1 MNEYRI
7 KAYAKINLGLDV
19 VRRLENG
26 YHEVKMVMQTVGI
39 YDVLDFQ
46 RTAGGI
52 VITTDSGELPTNED
66 NLIYKAAKLMI
77 EKYHI
82 IEGVKIHLEKHI
94 PIAAGMAGGSTD
106 AAAYSYSST
115 SAAKEKT
122 SAEEVKSTKTAE
134 DTGVIYEHSTDT
146 KTSST
151 KKTYKPDTA
160 LINKLKADADARTSQ
175 LRSLV
180 EQIMGKQADTY
191 GNANDIWSFL
201 RSGNYT
207 VDPAT
212 KAQAQADIAED
223 GYWGVNQTSDRIIQ
237 FATALTGGDPD
248 KIESMREAFKKG
260 YAQAEK
266 TWGGSLPEISQK
278 TYDAVMEKFDKL
290 AADAGLTTE
299 A

>member
-1 MNEYRI
+1 MS
-7 KAYAKINLGLDV
+7 V
-19 VRRLENG
+19 NG
-26 YHEVKMVMQTVGI
+26 VT
-39 YDVLDFQ
+39 
-46 RTAGGI
+46 
-52 VITTDSGELPTNED
+52 
-66 NLIYKAAKLMI
+66 
-77 EKYHI
+77 
-82 IEGVKIHLEKHI
+82 
-94 PIAAGMAGGSTD
+94 STQA
-106 AAAYSYSST
+106 AAAYSYNST
-115 SAAKEKT
+115 SVAKEKT
-122 SAEEVKSTKTAE
+122 SAEEATTKTTE

-146 KTSST
+146 NTSST

-180 EQIMGKQADTY
+180 EQMMGKQAATY

-223 GYWGVNQTSDRIIQ
+223 GYWGVTQTSDRIIQ

-248 KIESMREAFKKG
+248 KIEAMRDAFKKG

-299 A
+299 G

>member
-1 MNEYRI
+1 MS
-7 KAYAKINLGLDV
+7 V
-19 VRRLENG
+19 NG
-26 YHEVKMVMQTVGI
+26 VT
-39 YDVLDFQ
+39 
-46 RTAGGI
+46 
-52 VITTDSGELPTNED
+52 
-66 NLIYKAAKLMI
+66 
-77 EKYHI
+77 
-82 IEGVKIHLEKHI
+82 
-94 PIAAGMAGGSTD
+94 STQA
-106 AAAYSYSST
+106 AAAYSYNST

-122 SAEEVKSTKTAE
+122 SAEEATTKTTE

-146 KTSST
+146 NTSST

-180 EQIMGKQADTY
+180 EQMMGKQATTY

-223 GYWGVNQTSDRIIQ
+223 GYWGVTQTSDRIIQ

-248 KIESMREAFKKG
+248 KIEAMRDAFKKG

-290 AADAGLTTE
+290 AADARLTTE
-299 A
+299 G

>member
-1 MNEYRI
+1 MS
-7 KAYAKINLGLDV
+7 V
-19 VRRLENG
+19 NG
-26 YHEVKMVMQTVGI
+26 VT
-39 YDVLDFQ
+39 
-46 RTAGGI
+46 
-52 VITTDSGELPTNED
+52 
-66 NLIYKAAKLMI
+66 
-77 EKYHI
+77 
-82 IEGVKIHLEKHI
+82 
-94 PIAAGMAGGSTD
+94 STQA
-106 AAAYSYSST
+106 AAAYSYNST

-122 SAEEVKSTKTAE
+122 SAEEATTKTTE

-146 KTSST
+146 NTSST

-180 EQIMGKQADTY
+180 EQMMGKQATTY

-223 GYWGVNQTSDRIIQ
+223 GYWGVSQTSDRIIQ

-248 KIESMREAFKKG
+248 KIEAMRDAFKKG

-299 A
+299 D

>member
-1 MNEYRI
+1 MECGSFHRFFHRFFPCFSLNPLKYPLSGDDITGETQNPQKVKTCIVKDDNRYGQQNRTG
-7 KAYAKINLGLDV
+7 KEETMSV
-19 VRRLENG
+19 NG
-26 YHEVKMVMQTVGI
+26 VT
-39 YDVLDFQ
+39 
-46 RTAGGI
+46 
-52 VITTDSGELPTNED
+52 
-66 NLIYKAAKLMI
+66 
-77 EKYHI
+77 
-82 IEGVKIHLEKHI
+82 
-94 PIAAGMAGGSTD
+94 STQA
-106 AAAYSYSST
+106 AAAYSYNST

-122 SAEEVKSTKTAE
+122 SAEEAKTTTTAE
-134 DTGVIYEHSTDT
+134 DTGVIYEHSTAA

-151 KKTYKPDTA
+151 KKTYTPDTN
-160 LINKLKADADARTSQ
+160 LVNRLKADAENRASQ

-180 EQIMGKQADTY
+180 EQMMGKQANTY

-201 RSGNYT
+201 RSGNFT

-237 FATALTGGDPD
+237 FANALTGGDPD

-299 A
+299 E

>member
-1 MNEYRI
+1 MS
-7 KAYAKINLGLDV
+7 V
-19 VRRLENG
+19 NG
-26 YHEVKMVMQTVGI
+26 VTSTQ
-39 YDVLDFQ
+39 
-46 RTAGGI
+46 
-52 VITTDSGELPTNED
+52 
-66 NLIYKAAKLMI
+66 AA
-77 EKYHI
+77 
-82 IEGVKIHLEKHI
+82 V
-94 PIAAGMAGGSTD
+94 
-106 AAAYSYSST
+106 AYSYNST

-122 SAEEVKSTKTAE
+122 SAEEATTKTTE

-146 KTSST
+146 NTSST

-180 EQIMGKQADTY
+180 EQMMGKQATTY

-223 GYWGVNQTSDRIIQ
+223 GYWGVGQTSDRIIQ

-248 KIESMREAFKKG
+248 KIEAMRDAFKKG

-299 A
+299 G

>member
-1 MNEYRI
+1 MECGSFHRFFHRFFHCFSLNPLKYPLSGDDITGETKNPQKVKTCIVKDDNRYGQQNRTG
-7 KAYAKINLGLDV
+7 KEETMSV
-19 VRRLENG
+19 NG
-26 YHEVKMVMQTVGI
+26 VT
-39 YDVLDFQ
+39 
-46 RTAGGI
+46 
-52 VITTDSGELPTNED
+52 
-66 NLIYKAAKLMI
+66 
-77 EKYHI
+77 
-82 IEGVKIHLEKHI
+82 
-94 PIAAGMAGGSTD
+94 STQA
-106 AAAYSYSST
+106 AAAYSYNST

-122 SAEEVKSTKTAE
+122 SAEEAKTTTTAE
-134 DTGVIYEHSTDT
+134 DTGVIYEHSTAA

-151 KKTYKPDTA
+151 KKTYTPDTN
-160 LINKLKADADARTSQ
+160 LVNRLKADAENRASQ

-180 EQIMGKQADTY
+180 EQMMGKQANTY

-201 RSGNYT
+201 RSGNFT

-237 FATALTGGDPD
+237 FANALTGGDPD

-299 A
+299 E

>member
-1 MNEYRI
+1 MS
-7 KAYAKINLGLDV
+7 V
-19 VRRLENG
+19 NG
-26 YHEVKMVMQTVGI
+26 VT
-39 YDVLDFQ
+39 
-46 RTAGGI
+46 
-52 VITTDSGELPTNED
+52 
-66 NLIYKAAKLMI
+66 
-77 EKYHI
+77 
-82 IEGVKIHLEKHI
+82 
-94 PIAAGMAGGSTD
+94 STQA
-106 AAAYSYSST
+106 AAAYSYNST

-122 SAEEVKSTKTAE
+122 SAEEATTKTTE
-134 DTGVIYEHSTDT
+134 ETGVIYEHSTDT
-146 KTSST
+146 NTSST

-180 EQIMGKQADTY
+180 EQMMGKQATTY

-223 GYWGVNQTSDRIIQ
+223 GYWGVGQTSDRIIQ

-248 KIESMREAFKKG
+248 KIEAMRDAFKKG

-299 A
+299 G

>member
-1 MNEYRI
+1 MECVSFHRFFHCFSLNPLKYPLSGDDITGET
-7 KAYAKINLGLDV
+7 KNLQKVKTCIVKDDNRYGQQNRTGKEETMSV
-19 VRRLENG
+19 NG
-26 YHEVKMVMQTVGI
+26 VT
-39 YDVLDFQ
+39 
-46 RTAGGI
+46 
-52 VITTDSGELPTNED
+52 
-66 NLIYKAAKLMI
+66 
-77 EKYHI
+77 
-82 IEGVKIHLEKHI
+82 
-94 PIAAGMAGGSTD
+94 STQA
-106 AAAYSYSST
+106 AAAYSYHST

-122 SAEEVKSTKTAE
+122 SAEEAKTTTTAE
-134 DTGVIYEHSTDT
+134 DTGVIYEHSTAA

-151 KKTYKPDTA
+151 KKTYTPDTN
-160 LINKLKADADARTSQ
+160 LVNKLKADAENRASQ

-180 EQIMGKQADTY
+180 EQMMGKQANTY

-201 RSGNYT
+201 RSGNFT

-237 FATALTGGDPD
+237 FANALTGGDPD

-299 A
+299 E